1 MSFAF
6 KGHGPLDYKL
16 VTYEGSQ
23 MRFRGPQIDLTKPF
37 LLCLGGSETF
47 GKFVPQPYPD
57 RLSAML
63 GRPVA
68 NMAAMNAGLELALGD
83 GAIADAM
90 SRAEAIV
97 LQITGAHHLTNRFY
111 QVHPRRNDR
120 FLQPSDILRVIYR
133 EVDFTDFHFSRHM
146 LEHLLT
152 YSEDRFQ
159 IVVDELKMAWMAR
172 MRSLL
177 NRAICPVHLLW
188 IGHRPPAET
197 GYCRELGSDPLF
209 VTKGMLEEIAAQA
222 ASLTICVTT
231 REEQQKP
238 TRGMFFGLGEEKI
251 ARALLGPDIHVRA
264 ARNLSEKILKL

>member
-6 KGHGPLDYKL
+6 KGHGPLDYKH
-16 VTYEGSQ
+16 VAYKGSP
-23 MRFRGPQIDLTKPF
+23 MRFRRPQIDLTKPF

-83 GAIADAM
+83 GAIADAV

-97 LQITGAHHLTNRFY
+97 LQIKDLHHLTNHFN

-120 FLQPSDILRVIYR
+120 FLHSSDTLRVICR
-133 EVDFTDFHFSRHM
+133 EVDFAEFHLSRNK

-152 YSEDRFQ
+152 RFEDRFQ
-159 IVVDELKMAWMAR
+159 IVVDELKMA
-172 MRSLL
+172 
-177 NRAICPVHLLW
+177 
-188 IGHRPPAET
+188 
-197 GYCRELGSDPLF
+197 
-209 VTKGMLEEIAAQA
+209 
-222 ASLTICVTT
+222 
-231 REEQQKP
+231 
-238 TRGMFFGLGEEKI
+238 
-251 ARALLGPDIHVRA
+251 
-264 ARNLSEKILKL
+264 